1 MEAAAEFLNKAVKPV
16 LVGGPNLRV
25 AKASKSFMKLADTS
39 GYALSVMPSAKGLV
53 EEKHPHFIGTYW
65 GAVSTSFCAE
75 IVESADAYLF
85 AGPIFN
91 DYSSVGYSLLLKK
104 EKAIIVQPERV
115 SIGNGPTFGCILM
128 KDFLSELAKK
138 LKCNTTAYEN
148 YHRIY
153 VPDGSPLKCEPREP
167 LRVNILF
174 RHIQKML
181 SGNTAVI
188 AETGDSWFN
197 CLKLKLPHGCG
208 YEFQMQYGSIGWSV
222 GATLGYAQAV
232 PEKRVIACIGDGSF
246 QVTAQDISTMI
257 RNGQKTIIFL
267 INNGGYTIEV
277 EIHDGP
283 YNVIKNWNYTGLV
296 EAINNGDGKCWTT
309 KVFCE
314 EELIE
319 AIETATGPKKDSLC
333 FIEVIVHKDD
343 TSKELLEWGSRVS
356 AANSRPPNPQ

>member
-1 MEAAAEFLNKAVKPV
+1 
-16 LVGGPNLRV
+16 
-25 AKASKSFMKLADTS
+25 
-39 GYALSVMPSAKGLV
+39 
-53 EEKHPHFIGTYW
+53 
-65 GAVSTSFCAE
+65 
-75 IVESADAYLF
+75 
-85 AGPIFN
+85 
-91 DYSSVGYSLLLKK
+91 
-104 EKAIIVQPERV
+104 
-115 SIGNGPTFGCILM
+115 M
-128 KDFLSELAKK
+128 KDFLTALSKR
-138 LKCNTTAYEN
+138 LKRNTTAFEN

-153 VPDGSPLKCEPREP
+153 VPDGKPLKCEPKEP
-167 LRVNILF
+167 LRVNVLF
-174 RHIQKML
+174 QHIQKML
-181 SGNTAVI
+181 SSETAVI

-197 CLKLKLPHGCG
+197 CQKLKLPEGCG

-246 QVTAQDISTMI
+246 QVTAQDVSTML
-257 RNGQKTIIFL
+257 RSEQKTIIFL

-283 YNVIKNWNYTGLV
+283 YNVIKNWNYTGLI
-296 EAINNGDGKCWTT
+296 EAIHNGEGKCWTA
-309 KVFCE
+309 KVRCE

-319 AIETATGPKKDSLC
+319 AIATATGPKKDSLC